1 MVGLDADSVQ
11 KTSVRTYDCR
21 TSYGEFVGEAVLADA
36 GVWRAGCK
44 YAAYAVGI
52 LGLGL
57 ERR

>member
-52 LGLGL
+52 WAWV
-57 ERR
+57 